1 MITLKVE
8 PYCEDCDQFE
18 AATETTEIYSDSE
31 KKYCDTMITCAN
43 RRKCKELFE
52 HIMAKG
58 RKNEGSRTNRT

>member
-1 MITLKVE
+1 MISLKVE

-18 AATETTEIYSDSE
+18 AATETTAIYSDLE

-52 HIMAKG
+52 HIKAKG
-58 RKNEGSRTNRT
+58 RNNDPLV

>member
-18 AATETTEIYSDSE
+18 AATEKTVIYSDLE
-31 KKYCDTMITCAN
+31 KTYCDTRITCAN

-58 RKNEGSRTNRT
+58 RNHDPLV